1 MIQSERG
8 LCLIKVTIVNELG
21 LHARSAAK
29 LAKIAQKAK
38 SKVWIKKNGQQ
49 VDAKSIIDILT
60 LGCEKGS
67 QIEVKID
74 DQKDFEILNSI
85 KDMVDNG
92 FGE

>member
-1 MIQSERG
+1 MQNDRG
-8 LCLIKVTIVNELG
+8 SRSIKVTIVNELG

-38 SKVWIKKNGQQ
+38 SSVWIKKNGQQ

-60 LGCEKGS
+60 LGCKKGS
-67 QIEVKID
+67 RIEVMVD
-74 DQKDFEILNSI
+74 DQNDIGVLDCI
-85 KDMVDNG
+85 KVMVDSG